1 MKRFR
6 ELESIGIAETENT
19 VMSQEYEVAVA
30 DFKRGLKFDEKNYE
44 VLLQWKRDPPKLENN
59 YRQAARRLESIE
71 RRLIHDPEKAKAYN
85 SAIKEYVEKGF
96 AEEVSDE
103 DDEDRTLRYL
113 PHHAVFRN
121 DKTTTKCRIV
131 FDASAQEGD
140 GVSLNDCVLPGPAL
154 QPNLASVLIRFPTN
168 RIGLI
173 ADIEKM
179 FLQVKLAPE
188 DRDVHRYLWR
198 DLQFNETPKVY
209 RCKD

>member
-1 MKRFR
+1 M
-6 ELESIGIAETENT
+6 
-19 VMSQEYEVAVA
+19 QAV
-30 DFKRGLKFDEKNYE
+30 
-44 VLLQWKRDPPKLENN
+44 
-59 YRQAARRLESIE
+59 RRLESIE
-71 RRLIHDPEKAKAYN
+71 RRLRHDPVKAKAYN
-85 SAIKEYVEKGF
+85 SAINEYVEKGF
-96 AEEVSDE
+96 AEVVPNEN
-103 DDEDRTLRYL
+103 DEDRTVRYL
-113 PHHAVFRN
+113 PHHAVFRD

-131 FDASAQEGD
+131 FDASAREGD

-154 QPNLASVLIRFPTN
+154 QPNLASVLIRFRTN

-198 DLQFNETPKVY
+198 YLQFNETPKVY

>member
-1 MKRFR
+1 
-6 ELESIGIAETENT
+6 
-19 VMSQEYEVAVA
+19 MSQEYEVAVA

-44 VLLQWKRDPPKLENN
+44 VLLPWKRDPPKLENN
-59 YRQAARRLESIE
+59 YGQAARRLESIE

-96 AEEVSDE
+96 AEVVSDE

-154 QPNLASVLIRFPTN
+154 
-168 RIGLI
+168 
-173 ADIEKM
+173 
-179 FLQVKLAPE
+179 
-188 DRDVHRYLWR
+188 
-198 DLQFNETPKVY
+198 
-209 RCKD
+209 

>member
-1 MKRFR
+1 MRMMKM
-6 ELESIGIAETENT
+6 ELYATCCIMLCS
-19 VMSQEYEVAVA
+19 VM
-30 DFKRGLKFDEKNYE
+30 
-44 VLLQWKRDPPKLENN
+44 
-59 YRQAARRLESIE
+59 
-71 RRLIHDPEKAKAYN
+71 
-85 SAIKEYVEKGF
+85 
-96 AEEVSDE
+96 
-103 DDEDRTLRYL
+103 T
-113 PHHAVFRN
+113 
-121 DKTTTKCRIV
+121 KTTTTSRIV

-198 DLQFNETPKVY
+198 YLQFNETPKVY